1 MEEQLQRDGW
11 ASRQMPGSG
20 GDRVLDPH
28 TARTAA
34 MHCQRREVEVGGT
47 APFTAEGNGGEGG
60 VVDGW
65 VLSTAVGDMDIGVGA
80 GAGMAVREGVSR
92 GDCAVQQVSSFTALQ
107 RAATTTAAAT
117 SAGYHSTTSSIVT
130 AAGYSSSSGGGGG
143 GAGSVL
149 LLERYVAAVEERNRI
164 GRAKLQQARRAVE
177 LQVRGVWVGGGAR
190 QQGGKHTPGALLD
203 VREALM
209 DSILFSYLAMP
220 TGEAINLMMVLLD
233 LFPHVSP
240 FSYIPPPPSPILIP
254 LILPSYLPSPL
265 PIPPSLPAPAP
276 SGATTGGGGAG
287 ELPPQPDGR
296 CFPPE
301 VWPQGARE
309 RRPPVRGGAAG
320 ALPLVRRRPCG
331 WAAGDAHGAGAGGVA
346 QGGGQAQ
353 RRRDGVPGSVRGG
366 RVHVRARLLVHVLEL
381 VLCSFCGAHCP

>member
-1 MEEQLQRDGW
+1 MEGEEASSEASKPVEGVWQRHTREAASADSADSSDGASRASLARNEAERPAVSGAGRRESSAAVGGRRRSAPDSSTADSDGQHNGTQVREPAASLCREHVGGAAVPWMEEQLQRDGW

-20 GDRVLDPH
+20 GDRVLPPH
-28 TARTAA
+28 TARRAA

-47 APFTAEGNGGEGG
+47 APFTAEGDGGEGG

-143 GAGSVL
+143 GGGGAGSVL

-177 LQVRGVWVGGGAR
+177 LQVREGWVGG
-190 QQGGKHTPGALLD
+190 
-203 VREALM
+203 
-209 DSILFSYLAMP
+209 
-220 TGEAINLMMVLLD
+220 
-233 LFPHVSP
+233 
-240 FSYIPPPPSPILIP
+240 
-254 LILPSYLPSPL
+254 
-265 PIPPSLPAPAP
+265 
-276 SGATTGGGGAG
+276 
-287 ELPPQPDGR
+287 
-296 CFPPE
+296 
-301 VWPQGARE
+301 
-309 RRPPVRGGAAG
+309 
-320 ALPLVRRRPCG
+320 
-331 WAAGDAHGAGAGGVA
+331 
-346 QGGGQAQ
+346 
-353 RRRDGVPGSVRGG
+353 
-366 RVHVRARLLVHVLEL
+366 
-381 VLCSFCGAHCP
+381 